1 LIKDFKGKV
10 AVITGGA
17 SGIGRGLAHAFAN
30 RGMKIVL
37 ADIDEPNLEKVT
49 KEMKDFGVEVMS
61 VITDVSDPEQVA
73 RLADVSYEHFG
84 SVNILCNNAGV
95 GGGGPIRFM
104 TLENW
109 NWTLDVNLYGVI
121 YGIKYF
127 FDRMIK
133 SKEPCHIVNTS
144 SMAGLVTSGA
154 QPYAASKQAIVSI
167 SESLA
172 IECFNTNIGVSVV
185 CPGHVNTNIEKNLD
199 KLRQTRSGLWEPTP
213 EMIKL
218 SEIQRENYDKILAS
232 GMNPLK
238 MAEIVIKAIENDI
251 LYIITHPEWIRYYVR
266 ARFDRIYEDTVKLH
280 DTIEI
285 KWETKTKFFKND
297 SPAFSVSYPENL
309 LELKPNPITF
319 PTRKPLLA
327 ASLIPGFDLLIF
339 AHKTPEDRTEE
350 IANDIA
356 TQFKFRDREVEILS
370 NIQIKLKDGTLAYE
384 SIIRFRNAGFLR
396 GKSHHL
402 AVFKDGYLI
411 RISIFTGEKY
421 YDENTE
427 NLKKILY
434 SLEFH
439 S

>member
-1 LIKDFKGKV
+1 MIKDFKDKV

-17 SGIGRGLAHAFAN
+17 SGIGRGLAHAFAK

-37 ADIDEPNLEKVT
+37 ADIDEPALEKVT
-49 KEMKDFGVEVMS
+49 KEMRDVGVEVLS

-109 NWTLDVNLYGVI
+109 DWTLDVNLYGVI

-127 FDRMIK
+127 FDRMIN

-144 SMAGLVTSGA
+144 SMAGLVTSEG
-154 QPYAASKQAIVSI
+154 QPYAASKHAVVSI

-172 IECFNTNIGVSVV
+172 IESINTNVGVSVV
-185 CPGHVNTNIEKNLD
+185 CPGHVNTDIMKNMG
-199 KLRQTRSGLWEPTP
+199 KLGKIRSGLWEPTP
-213 EMIKL
+213 EMNRL
-218 SEIQRENYDKILAS
+218 SEIPRENVNKILGS
-232 GMNPLK
+232 GMDPLK
-238 MAEIVIKAIENDI
+238 MAEIVIKAIEYDI
-251 LYIITHPEWIRYYVR
+251 LYVVTHPEWIRAVR
-266 ARFDRIYEDTVKLH
+266 ARFERIYEDTEKLH
-280 DTIEI
+280 DGIEI
-285 KWETKTKFFKND
+285 KWEKKTKIFKND

-309 LELKPNPITF
+309 LELKPNPIVF
-319 PTRKPLLA
+319 PKNKPVFT

-339 AHKTPEDRTEE
+339 AYKTPDNRTEE
-350 IANDIA
+350 VANNIAA
-356 TQFKFRDREVEILS
+356 QLKFSARAVKILT
-370 NIQIKLKDGTLAYE
+370 NKQITLRDGTPAYE
-384 SIIRFRNAGFLR
+384 SIIKIRNAGFLR

-402 AVFKDGYLI
+402 AVFKDGHLI

-421 YDENTE
+421 YDGNSE

-439 S
+439 